1 MNRCC
6 KIPCN
11 MNSSNSKTLQV
22 ARKTDRQSTKSQK
35 QTQNGRKHPQT
46 NPDPWTIALRIIKLC
61 YIIFAHM
68 VGLRF
73 LFLLRPVLYCDRR
86 ARTRTSWSVRNI
98 PQDNNIAFNLGSELV
113 PWLQAETGSTQVG
126 HGGTCFESRRQNTF
140 SSFKSPSM
148 KKIERIQFHIFS

>member
-11 MNSSNSKTLQV
+11 MNSSNTKTLQV

-68 VGLRF
+68 VDLRF
-73 LFLLRPVLYCDRR
+73 PFLLRLCTVTVVRGLGQAEACEIFHKTTTLHLILAP
-86 ARTRTSWSVRNI
+86 SWS
-98 PQDNNIAFNLGSELV
+98 LGCKLK
-113 PWLQAETGSTQVG
+113 PAQRRWDMVG
-126 HGGTCFESRRQNTF
+126 HVSRVEDKTLFQV
-140 SSFKSPSM
+140 SSRSRWKDWTDSVS
-148 KKIERIQFHIFS
+148 